1 MSANYTVTS
10 KNGLVRLG
18 AVFVLALTVAAAP
31 VEFRPAQASILGGA
45 IGGAVLGGIFGGRG
59 GAVGGA
65 IVGGVAGGI
74 IQHNKIRRK
83 RKVRAYRQR
92 MNQRKYRARRRR

>member
-1 MSANYTVTS
+1 MSTVGTVARKTAILRMSAIV
-10 KNGLVRLG
+10 
-18 AVFVLALTVAAAP
+18 ALAFMVATAP

-74 IQHNKIRRK
+74 IQHDKIRRK
-83 RKVRAYRQR
+83 RKIRAYHRR

>member
-1 MSANYTVTS
+1 MNSVGTVSRKSVVLRMSAVI
-10 KNGLVRLG
+10 
-18 AVFVLALTVAAAP
+18 ALAFTVATAP
-31 VEFRPAQASILGGA
+31 VDFRPAQASILGGA

-74 IQHNKIRRK
+74 IQHNK
-83 RKVRAYRQR
+83 
-92 MNQRKYRARRRR
+92 